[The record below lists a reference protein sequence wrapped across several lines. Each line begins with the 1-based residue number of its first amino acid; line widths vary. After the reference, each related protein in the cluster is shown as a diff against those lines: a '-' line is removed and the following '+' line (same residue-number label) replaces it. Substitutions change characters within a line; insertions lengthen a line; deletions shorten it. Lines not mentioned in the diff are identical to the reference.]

1 MGVMKTTQN
10 ASKCL
15 QTIRFGILFAWKTS
29 NGRNAVNVQLIQ
41 KYLQV
46 LQKMYSDVWVNI
58 LFHKQE
64 HVWLVSLEIKKNRK
78 MRYSNML
85 QV

>member
-46 LQKMYSDVWVNI
+46 LQKMYSDVWVN
-58 LFHKQE
+58 KQE
-64 HVWLVSLEIKKNRK
+64 HVWLVSLEIKKIER
-78 MRYSNML
+78 
-85 QV
+85 

>member
-15 QTIRFGILFAWKTS
+15 QTICFGILFAWKTS

-46 LQKMYSDVWVNI
+46 LQKMYLDVWVN
-58 LFHKQE
+58 KQE
-64 HVWLVSLEIKKNRK
+64 HVWLVSLEIKKIER
-78 MRYSNML
+78 
-85 QV
+85 

>member
-15 QTIRFGILFAWKTS
+15 QTICFGILFAWKTS

-46 LQKMYSDVWVNI
+46 LQKMYSDVWVN
-58 LFHKQE
+58 KQE
-64 HVWLVSLEIKKNRK
+64 HVWLVSLEKKNRK